1 MRKLSIILGAGL
13 LMAACAWGRPLTATL
28 SLATGTNTTAT
39 TGTTA
44 ISGYID
50 EIVLELPTGATT
62 GIVAVTATPTVGAAV
77 TLAGK
82 NLSATQLVRPRFD
95 GTDTAGTA
103 LSSDPPGRYMSAS
116 DKITA
121 TVTAASN
128 TGKTWRVFIK
138 YDDSR

>member
-13 LMAACAWGRPLTATL
+13 LTAACAWGRPQQATL

-39 TGTTA
+39 TSTTA

-50 EIVLELPTGATT
+50 EIVMELPTGATT

-82 NLSATQLVRPRFD
+82 NLSATQLVRPRLD
-95 GTDTAGTA
+95 GTDTAGGA
-103 LSSDPPGRYMSAS
+103 LTSDPPGRYMSAS

-138 YDDSR
+138 YDDWK